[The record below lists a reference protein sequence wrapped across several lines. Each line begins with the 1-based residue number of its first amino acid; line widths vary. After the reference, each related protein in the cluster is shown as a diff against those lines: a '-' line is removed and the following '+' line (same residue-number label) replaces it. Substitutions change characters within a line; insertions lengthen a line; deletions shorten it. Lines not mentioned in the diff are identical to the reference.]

1 MENNN
6 KSQAEL
12 YREERK
18 ERLAKAA
25 AKNAKK
31 SHKAIDK
38 TISCVVYFQSKK
50 EAEHFPFSPRH
61 LLYDRWLII
70 LRESLL

>member
-31 SHKAIDK
+31 SPMSIAKASEYCSK
-38 TISCVVYFQSKK
+38 CNGTPPYGGCSFVVMFK
-50 EAEHFPFSPRH
+50 
-61 LLYDRWLII
+61 
-70 LRESLL
+70 